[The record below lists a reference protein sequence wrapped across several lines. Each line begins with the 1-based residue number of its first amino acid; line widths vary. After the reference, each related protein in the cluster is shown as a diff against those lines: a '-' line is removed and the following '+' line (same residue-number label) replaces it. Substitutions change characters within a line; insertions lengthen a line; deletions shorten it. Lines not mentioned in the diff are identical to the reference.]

1 MTADE
6 RIALFMEILKNAENE
21 THCQLVIVDGELMI
35 YDFEESKFYNLK
47 TEEIEGWWMAKDV
60 TISEAIQQIAA
71 GIGKLGEA
79 IAGTL
84 NRSLKQVTETINEMA
99 TVYYTSEFQKKM
111 QCNNWRKTH
120 GIPMIRTSEKERRK
134 RK

>member
-1 MTADE
+1 
-6 RIALFMEILKNAENE
+6 
-21 THCQLVIVDGELMI
+21 
-35 YDFEESKFYNLK
+35 
-47 TEEIEGWWMAKDV
+47 MAKDV
-60 TISEAIQQIAA
+60 TISEAIQQIAT

-79 IAGTL
+79 IASTL
-84 NRSLKQVTETINEMA
+84 NRLLKQVTETINEIA

>member
-47 TEEIEGWWMAKDV
+47 TEEIEG
-60 TISEAIQQIAA
+60 
-71 GIGKLGEA
+71 
-79 IAGTL
+79 
-84 NRSLKQVTETINEMA
+84 
-99 TVYYTSEFQKKM
+99 
-111 QCNNWRKTH
+111 
-120 GIPMIRTSEKERRK
+120 
-134 RK
+134 